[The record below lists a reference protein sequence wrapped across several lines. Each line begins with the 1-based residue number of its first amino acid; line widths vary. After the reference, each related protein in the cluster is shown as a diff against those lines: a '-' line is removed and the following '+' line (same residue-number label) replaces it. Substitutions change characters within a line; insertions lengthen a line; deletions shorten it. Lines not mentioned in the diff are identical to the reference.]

1 MEEGARDLS
10 ARRGP
15 GARAGYDED
24 EEWIVHARD
33 RVLDEAADLARIEI
47 AEACDLGGGLP
58 FVIHGVDEVA
68 LALGEQVGSGQ
79 DVLGE
84 GVGARLSEIDGG

>member
-1 MEEGARDLS
+1 M
-10 ARRGP
+10 
-15 GARAGYDED
+15 
-24 EEWIVHARD
+24 HARD

-47 AEACDLGGGLP
+47 SDAGDLGGGLA
-58 FVIHGVDEVA
+58 FVVHGVDEVA